1 MGIKKFHYIYK
12 QKPRLPDTREAV
24 VINKI
29 ALEYRRMRAI
39 ENGTATPNQLMVAGP
54 GMFPG
59 MLTKKEF
66 IRSKVVQSKAE
77 NRE

>member
-1 MGIKKFHYIYK
+1 
-12 QKPRLPDTREAV
+12 V

-29 ALEYRRMRAI
+29 AVEYRRMRAI
-39 ENGTATPNQLMVAGP
+39 ENGTALPGQLMAAGP

-66 IRSKVVQSKAE
+66 IRSKMV
-77 NRE
+77 